1 LCDVPGVAIKL
12 PMEIR
17 LLSSDDANEWQR
29 LRLEA
34 LHCDPEAFSASLE
47 EYQSLSL
54 EEVKRRLWSDSD
66 TFVVG
71 AFDEDRLVGMAG
83 FYRHRSPKTNHKGHV
98 WGVYVARGVRGKGIG
113 RRMMRML
120 LDRGAAIGGIE
131 QIMISVTTTQAVAIS
146 LYRSLG
152 FESFGCEP
160 RALKVGDRYFD
171 EQCMVLRLKRSD
183 GS

>member
-1 LCDVPGVAIKL
+1 MNL
-12 PMEIR
+12 PTEIR
-17 LLSSDDANEWQR
+17 FLTSDDANEWHR

-34 LHCDPEAFSASLE
+34 LECDPEAFSASPE

-66 TFVVG
+66 AFVVG
-71 AFDEDRLVGMAG
+71 AFEQNRLLGMAG
-83 FYRHRSPKTNHKGHV
+83 FYRHRGPKTGHKGQV
-98 WGVYVARGVRGKGIG
+98 WGVYVAGRVRGKGIG

-120 LDRGAAIGGIE
+120 LDRGAAIRGIE
-131 QIMISVTTTQAVAIS
+131 QIMISVTTTQAVALS
-146 LYRSLG
+146 LYGSLG
-152 FESFGCEP
+152 FEAYGCEP
-160 RALKVGDRYFD
+160 RALKVGARYID